1 VWIALA
7 IVGGLAALVA
17 VVALVGLLLP
27 RGHVA
32 TCAVR
37 VPQPPQTVWDVLA
50 DHAAWPA
57 WAPGVKSMERDGER
71 DGRPVWRMVSRQGA
85 MPWVIEV
92 DDAPRRRVT
101 RIVDD
106 GLAFGGTWTW
116 TIEADGAGS
125 RVTLTED
132 GFIRNPAFR
141 TIARFAFGHH
151 ATLTSFLRA
160 LARRT
165 GDADAPVE
173 RLL

>member
-1 VWIALA
+1 MWIAVA

-17 VVALVGLLLP
+17 LIALVGLFLP
-27 RGHVA
+27 RDHVA

-37 VPQPPQTVWDVLA
+37 VPQPPQAVWDVLA
-50 DHAAWPA
+50 DHESWPS
-57 WAPGVKSMERDGER
+57 WAPGVKAMEPGGER

-85 MPWVIEV
+85 MPWVIE
-92 DDAPRRRVT
+92 DDDPPRRRVT

-116 TIEADGAGS
+116 MIEPDGAGS

-132 GFIRNPAFR
+132 GFVRNPVFR
-141 TIARFAFGHH
+141 TLAHFVFGYH
-151 ATLTSFLRA
+151 ATLTAFLRA

-165 GDADAPVE
+165 GDAEARVE
-173 RLL
+173 RVA